1 MYGSP
6 LVRTTPK
13 SGNSRCTVN
22 RIGCRPLEFTL
33 RGDPTPTGIRY
44 EVRGASR
51 SYREP
56 MMRTRTRDFPGTDH
70 ETSER
75 LALDVAADE
84 KLIINEILERRQEN
98 PMSLEAIGF
107 MLGADPSQISR
118 YLNGTSGVTLT
129 NYLRIAR
136 ALGFRC
142 RIVLE
147 PAGPGPGT
155 TSLSDLRIAPH
166 KVCNVRRT
174 RPS

>member
-1 MYGSP
+1 
-6 LVRTTPK
+6 
-13 SGNSRCTVN
+13 
-22 RIGCRPLEFTL
+22 
-33 RGDPTPTGIRY
+33 
-44 EVRGASR
+44 
-51 SYREP
+51 

-70 ETSER
+70 ETSQR
-75 LALDVAADE
+75 LALDVADDE

-98 PMSLEAIGF
+98 PMSLEVIGF
-107 MLGADPSQISR
+107 YALEPIQPYFPLI
-118 YLNGTSGVTLT
+118 LNGTSGVTLT

>member
-1 MYGSP
+1 
-6 LVRTTPK
+6 
-13 SGNSRCTVN
+13 
-22 RIGCRPLEFTL
+22 
-33 RGDPTPTGIRY
+33 
-44 EVRGASR
+44 
-51 SYREP
+51 

-70 ETSER
+70 ETSQR
-75 LALDVAADE
+75 LALDVADDE

-98 PMSLEAIGF
+98 PMSSEAIGF